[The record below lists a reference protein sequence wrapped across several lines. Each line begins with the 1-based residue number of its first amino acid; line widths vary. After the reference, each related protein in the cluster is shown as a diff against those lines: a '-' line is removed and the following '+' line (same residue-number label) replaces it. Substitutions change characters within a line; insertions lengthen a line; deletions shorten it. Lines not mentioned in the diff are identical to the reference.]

1 MTEQRRE
8 PPMTEPR
15 NVPDFVKKAWED
27 LLADLIVET
36 AEYDDGHILVKQLVQ
51 KAIDEHKAWHLREV
65 NNLIK
70 TEVALMGVS
79 TNDDPPIHHPV

>member
-8 PPMTEPR
+8 QPMDEPR

-36 AEYDDGHILVKQLVQ
+36 AEYDDGHILVKELVQ

-79 TNDDPPIHHPV
+79 TDDDPPIHHPV

>member
-8 PPMTEPR
+8 QPMTEPR

-36 AEYDDGHILVKQLVQ
+36 AEYDDGHILVKELVQ

-79 TNDDPPIHHPV
+79 TDDNPPIHHPV

>member
-1 MTEQRRE
+1 MD
-8 PPMTEPR
+8 EPR

-36 AEYDDGHILVKQLVQ
+36 SEYDDGHILVKELVQ
-51 KAIDEHKAWHLREV
+51 KVIDEHKAWHLREV

-79 TNDDPPIHHPV
+79 TDDDPPLHHPV